1 MPTLR
6 EVQTAMR
13 SSLVAGDDA
22 AMIATLADPAAADR
36 LDIYRNT
43 FLVSLTRTLRICF
56 PVVRRIVGAA
66 FFDGAAQRFVIRNPP
81 RAVRLDRYGGD
92 FPAFL
97 RHFPAASSLPYL
109 ADVATLEW
117 TINGALH
124 AADAQP
130 LDLQRLASLG
140 ADEQGRLRFVAHPSV
155 RLLRLDHPA
164 DLIWRAILTG
174 DDRAL
179 ATIDPDAGPVHLVV
193 GRRDSGVEVSRL
205 EAPAWRFAERLFAGE
220 PLELALDSAAG
231 PEGDPEASP
240 DAAAALADHLAAGRL
255 VSFDLAPLDTG
266 ALALAAT

>member
-1 MPTLR
+1 MAR
-6 EVQTAMR
+6 
-13 SSLVAGDDA
+13 
-22 AMIATLADPAAADR
+22 
-36 LDIYRNT
+36 
-43 FLVSLTRTLRICF
+43 
-56 PVVRRIVGAA
+56 
-66 FFDGAAQRFVIRNPP
+66 
-81 RAVRLDRYGGD
+81 
-92 FPAFL
+92 
-97 RHFPAASSLPYL
+97 
-109 ADVATLEW
+109 LEW
-117 TINGALH
+117 AINEALH

-130 LDLQRLASLG
+130 LDLGRLACLG
-140 ADEQGRLRFVAHPSV
+140 AEEQGRLRFVAHPSV

-220 PLELALDSAAG
+220 PLELALDWSAG
-231 PEGDPEASP
+231 PEASP

-266 ALALAAT
+266 ALALAATS